1 MVSHASDPNPYK
13 GRLIKLNNY
22 LHYVQHTCKILC
34 ESVALQEDID
44 AEVVTP
50 REFMINK
57 L

>member
-1 MVSHASDPNPYK
+1 MYNTHARFY
-13 GRLIKLNNY
+13 
-22 LHYVQHTCKILC
+22 